1 MSDLIN
7 IKVSKDTLMKLL
19 EDRLH
24 HWTDEE
30 DYIEL
35 YIKKYENDYIEGL
48 FDNIV
53 IDIKELVD
61 NDWCSNYSILGVGD
75 YGFDESIE
83 NGDYIEINKNE
94 TLILIRN

>member
-7 IKVSKDTLMKLL
+7 VKISKDTLMKLL

-24 HWTDEE
+24 HLTDEE

-94 TLILIRN
+94 TLILVRN